1 MFNHSQP
8 NSIIAWYNK
17 CYDKHKWMYYNG
29 FAIRIINALEFKSF
43 ERDKRVVR
51 LFNTYVLLSINA
63 IELSIYREHTFFYKI

>member
-1 MFNHSQP
+1 
-8 NSIIAWYNK
+8 
-17 CYDKHKWMYYNG
+17 MYYNG